1 MRNARPMADMK
12 SKATS
17 GRQKERGSA
26 GSKDPLSRASLK
38 LRIEF
43 PEDRKI
49 GPGKIDLLERIDR
62 TGSISAAARE
72 MDMSYRRAWLL
83 VDEIGKLF
91 KRPLVTT
98 AAGGSKGGGA
108 ELTDFGRSV
117 IEAFRRIEAR
127 TNEVVREELGEF
139 VADLDN
145 V

>member
-1 MRNARPMADMK
+1 MADMT
-12 SKATS
+12 SKAAS
-17 GRQKERGSA
+17 IRRKERGSA
-26 GSKDPLSRASLK
+26 GSKDPLAHASLK

-43 PEDRKI
+43 PEERKI
-49 GPGKIDLLERIDR
+49 GPGKIELLERIGR

-98 AAGGSKGGGA
+98 SAGGSKGGGA
-108 ELTDFGRSV
+108 ELTDFGRSI

-127 TNEVVREELGEF
+127 TNQVIREELREF
-139 VADLDN
+139 EADLDN

>member
-1 MRNARPMADMK
+1 MTR
-12 SKATS
+12 KATS
-17 GRQKERGSA
+17 IRRKERGSA
-26 GSKDPLSRASLK
+26 GSKDPLSHASLK

-43 PEDRKI
+43 PEERKI
-49 GPGKIDLLERIDR
+49 GPGKIELLERIGR

-98 AAGGSKGGGA
+98 SAGGSKGGGA
-108 ELTDFGRSV
+108 ALTDFGRSV

-127 TNEVVREELGEF
+127 TNQVIREELREF
-139 VADLDN
+139 EADLDN

>member
-1 MRNARPMADMK
+1 MKNKTASARA
-12 SKATS
+12 
-17 GRQKERGSA
+17 KERGSA
-26 GSKDPLSRASLK
+26 ASKGPLARTSLK

-43 PEDRKI
+43 PEQRKI
-49 GPGKIDLLERIDR
+49 GPGKIELLERIGR

-98 AAGGSKGGGA
+98 SAGGSKGGGA

-117 IEAFRRIEAR
+117 IEAFRRIEER
-127 TNEVVREELGEF
+127 TSEVIREELKAFE
-139 VADLDN
+139 ADLDN